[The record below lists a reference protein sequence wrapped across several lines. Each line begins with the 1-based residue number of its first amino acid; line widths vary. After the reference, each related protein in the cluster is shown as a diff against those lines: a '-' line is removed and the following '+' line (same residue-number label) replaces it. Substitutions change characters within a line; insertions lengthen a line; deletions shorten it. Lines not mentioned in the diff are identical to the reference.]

1 MDDGIRTRD
10 ILSHSQTLQP
20 AELHPPRS
28 KRVSY
33 TIHHLRANAS
43 EKAKKAGRMTV
54 FPERGD
60 RRMWNGKRSERNGE
74 RDRAVRDQRSGGSGT
89 GQGGS
94 RAFAGDGGR
103 GPEPCVGR
111 LRFRFSERGFRPDKN
126 HNYSIKNNKYC
137 IAKTYDAVYS

>member
-28 KRVSY
+28 KHVSY
-33 TIHHLRANAS
+33 TIHHLRPNAS

-54 FPERGD
+54 FPGK
-60 RRMWNGKRSERNGE
+60 NGGRKWGKEIGRAAGIM
-74 RDRAVRDQRSGGSGT
+74 DRAEHGK
-89 GQGGS
+89 
-94 RAFAGDGGR
+94 GR
-103 GPEPCVGR
+103 GRKPDVSRGSSWVPDPCVGG
-111 LRFRFSERGFRPDKN
+111 LRFRFAERFFRPDKN